1 MSVNELL
8 DTLFDELEASKKGF
22 MSSKKLV
29 DTDKCLDLI
38 DDIRDNLPVELERAN
53 NIIKERRQILADGEN
68 EAQQYIDEA
77 KRQAAQL
84 VSETAIVKRAQEE
97 ADRLINDAKMSAK
110 EIRLGAKAYANDVL
124 EELENYLG
132 RTGEQVRKSREQ
144 FSK

>member
-8 DTLFDELEASKKGF
+8 DSLFDELDASKKSF
-22 MSSKKLV
+22 MSAKKLV

-38 DDIRDNLPVELERAN
+38 DDVRDNLPIELERAN

-77 KRQAAQL
+77 KKQAAIL
-84 VSETAIVKRAQEE
+84 VGETAIMKQAQEE
-97 ADRLINDAKMSAK
+97 AENIINDAKKSAK

-124 EELENYLG
+124 EELENYLAKN
-132 RTGEQVRKSREQ
+132 GEQVTKTREQ

>member
-84 VSETAIVKRAQEE
+84 VSETAIVKQAQEE

-132 RTGEQVRKSREQ
+132 RTGEQVKKSREQ

>member
-84 VSETAIVKRAQEE
+84 VSETAIVKQAQEE

-132 RTGEQVRKSREQ
+132 RAGEQVKKSREQ